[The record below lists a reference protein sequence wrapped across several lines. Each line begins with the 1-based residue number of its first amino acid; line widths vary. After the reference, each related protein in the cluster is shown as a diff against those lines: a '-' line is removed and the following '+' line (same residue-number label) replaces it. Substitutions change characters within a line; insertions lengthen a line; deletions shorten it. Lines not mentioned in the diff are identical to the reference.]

1 MSLPPIHINFEG
13 LTPRGINFLRCNLK
27 SKVSKAIFPVAGL
40 GTRFLPATKSIPK
53 EIMTLVDRPLI
64 QYAIDEA
71 RAAGIKEF
79 IFVTSRG
86 KSALEDYFDHAPMIA
101 AELQRKGKKDLLKLL
116 EETDMDSGVIAYIR
130 QQKPRG
136 LGHAVWCA
144 RRLIGDEP
152 FAVLLPDD
160 VIAAEKPCLRQMME
174 AHAEAGGNVVA
185 TMEVPQEMASSYG
198 VLDVAQDMGSLVS
211 VRGMVEKPKASEAPS
226 NLAVIGRY
234 ILTPQVMAHLN
245 RKQVG
250 ADGEIQLTDA
260 IAEEIRRSNNVYGFR
275 FRGQRF
281 DCGSKAGFLQATV
294 AFGLAREELHDE
306 FWQFLATVT
315 AMQKAAE

>member
-1 MSLPPIHINFEG
+1 MK
-13 LTPRGINFLRCNLK
+13 RR
-27 SKVSKAIFPVAGL
+27 SKVTKAIFPVAGL

-86 KSALEDYFDHAPMIA
+86 KSALEDYFDHAP
-101 AELQRKGKKDLLKLL
+101 ELENALRRAGKEHLLDILKDTNM
-116 EETDMDSGVIAYIR
+116 ESGAIAYIR
-130 QQKPRG
+130 QHKAMG

-144 RRLIGDEP
+144 RRLIGKEP
-152 FAVLLPDD
+152 FAVILPDD
-160 VIAAEKPCLRQMME
+160 VIAAEKPCLLQMVE
-174 AHAEAGGNVVA
+174 AHAETGGNMVA
-185 TMEVPQEMASSYG
+185 AMEVPPEKASSYG
-198 VLDVAQDMGSLVS
+198 VLDIKEDMGSIVS
-211 VRGMVEKPKASEAPS
+211 VKGMVEKPKAEDAPS

-234 ILTPQVMAHLN
+234 ILTPRVLNNLN
-245 RKQVG
+245 RMKPG
-250 ADGEIQLTDA
+250 IGGEIQLTDA
-260 IAEEIRRSNNVYGFR
+260 IAEEITASDNVFGFR

-294 AFGLAREELHDE
+294 AFGLAREDLGAE
-306 FWQFLATVT
+306 FGQFLYE
-315 AMQKAAE
+315 MHSRQKAAQ

>member
-1 MSLPPIHINFEG
+1 MKRRV
-13 LTPRGINFLRCNLK
+13 T
-27 SKVSKAIFPVAGL
+27 KAIFPVAGL

-86 KSALEDYFDHAPMIA
+86 KSALEDYFDAAP
-101 AELQRKGKKDLLKLL
+101 ELETALRKKGKTDLLEALK
-116 EETDMDSGVIAYIR
+116 TTTMDSGAIAYIR
-130 QQKPRG
+130 QQKPLG

-144 RRLIGDEP
+144 RRLLSNEP
-152 FAVLLPDD
+152 FAVILPDD
-160 VIAAEKPCLRQMME
+160 VIAAETPCLQQMIE
-174 AHAEAGGNVVA
+174 AYAETGGNMVA
-185 TMEVPQEMASSYG
+185 AMEVPADKTNAYG
-198 VLDVAQDMGSLVS
+198 VLDIKEDMGSVVS
-211 VRGMVEKPKASEAPS
+211 VKGMVEKPAIGTAPS

-234 ILTPQVMAHLN
+234 ILTPEIMNNLN
-245 RKQVG
+245 KIKTG
-250 ADGEIQLTDA
+250 AGGEVQLTDA
-260 IAEEIRRSNNVYGFR
+260 IAEEITASDNVYGFR

-294 AFGLAREELHDE
+294 AFGMARDDLRGE
-306 FWQFLATVT
+306 FSAFLGDLMASRS
-315 AMQKAAE
+315 AAQ

>member
-1 MSLPPIHINFEG
+1 MSK
-13 LTPRGINFLRCNLK
+13 R
-27 SKVSKAIFPVAGL
+27 KVTKAIFPVAGL

-86 KSALEDYFDHAPMIA
+86 KSALEDYFDRAP
-101 AELQRKGKKDLLKLL
+101 ELESSLKKAGKEQLLDVLKD
-116 EETDMDSGVIAYIR
+116 TNMDSGAIAYLR
-130 QQKPRG
+130 QDRPLG

-144 RRLIGDEP
+144 RRMIGNEP

-160 VIAAEKPCLRQMME
+160 VIAAEKPCLQQMVE
-174 AHAEAGGNVVA
+174 AYEQTGGNMVA
-185 TMEVPQEMASSYG
+185 AMEVPPEKASAYG
-198 VLDVAQDMGSLVS
+198 VLDIGEDMGSIVKAK
-211 VRGMVEKPKASEAPS
+211 GMVEKPKADEAPS

-234 ILTPQVMAHLN
+234 ILSPKVMSNLN
-245 RKQVG
+245 KMKHG
-250 ADGEIQLTDA
+250 AGGEIQLTDA
-260 IAEEIRRSNNVYGFR
+260 IAEEVASGEVYGFR
-275 FRGQRF
+275 FRGQRY

-294 AFGLAREELHDE
+294 AFGLARPDLRDEFNTYLHDMIA
-306 FWQFLATVT
+306 L
-315 AMQKAAE
+315 QKAAQ

>member
-1 MSLPPIHINFEG
+1 MRVKKI
-13 LTPRGINFLRCNLK
+13 
-27 SKVSKAIFPVAGL
+27 SKAVFPVAGM

-86 KSALEDYFDHAPMIA
+86 KSALEDYFDVAP
-101 AELQRKGKKDLLKLL
+101 ELESTLRKANKKELL
-116 EETDMDSGVIAYIR
+116 EVLKATNMDSGAIAYVR
-130 QQKPRG
+130 QNRPMG

-144 RRLIGDEP
+144 RRLIGNEP

-160 VIAAEKPCLRQMME
+160 VIAAEKPCLQQMVE
-174 AHAEAGGNVVA
+174 AYAETGGNMVA
-185 TMEVPQEMASSYG
+185 AMEVPPSKASSYG
-198 VLDVAQDMGSLVS
+198 VLDIADDMGAI
-211 VRGMVEKPKASEAPS
+211 VRAKGMVEKPKPEDAPS

-234 ILTPQVMAHLN
+234 ILTPKIMNNLN
-245 RKQVG
+245 KMKQG
-250 ADGEIQLTDA
+250 AGGEIQLTDA
-260 IAEEIRRSNNVYGFR
+260 IAQEIGGEDSVYGYR
-275 FRGQRF
+275 FRGQRY

-294 AFGLAREELHDE
+294 AFGLARPELQQE
-306 FWQFLATVT
+306 FSGYLNELIAQ
-315 AMQKAAE
+315 QKAAQ

>member
-1 MSLPPIHINFEG
+1 M
-13 LTPRGINFLRCNLK
+13 RR
-27 SKVSKAIFPVAGL
+27 KVTKAVFPVAGL

-86 KSALEDYFDHAPMIA
+86 KGALEDYFDSAP
-101 AELQRKGKKDLLKLL
+101 ELENSLRKKGKVELL
-116 EETDMDSGVIAYIR
+116 EELKTTNMDSGAIAYMR
-130 QQKPRG
+130 QHKPLG

-144 RRLIGDEP
+144 RRLIANEP
-152 FAVLLPDD
+152 FAVILPDD
-160 VIAAEKPCLRQMME
+160 VIAAEKPCLQQMVE
-174 AHAEAGGNVVA
+174 AYEETGGAMVA
-185 TMEVPQEMASSYG
+185 AMEVPQEKTSSYG
-198 VLDVAQDMGSLVS
+198 ILDVNTDHGALVS
-211 VRGMVEKPKASEAPS
+211 VKAMVEKPDAGTAPS

-234 ILTPQVMAHLN
+234 ILPPQVLTNLN
-245 RKQVG
+245 RLKSG
-250 ADGEIQLTDA
+250 SGGEIQLTDA
-260 IAEEIRRSNNVYGFR
+260 IAEEIDQGRDVYGLR

-294 AFGLAREELHDE
+294 AFGLARDDLRDE
-306 FWQFLATVT
+306 FSGYLNELVALQN
-315 AMQKAAE
+315 AAQ